1 MTIVR
6 IVDLKERIATCD
18 ALSLEERKFLL
29 RCIDPAITRK
39 GIGGPQCTRRR
50 TISAHG
56 RHMGVAVDRRG
67 RRGRLR
73 APMGGMSLPLIAANK

>member
-18 ALSLEERKFLL
+18 AFSLEERKFLL

-39 GIGGPQCTRRR
+39 GIGG
-50 TISAHG
+50 A
-56 RHMGVAVDRRG
+56 AVHEAQNYLG
-67 RRGRLR
+67 
-73 APMGGMSLPLIAANK
+73 AWT